1 MEITR
6 SPFQGVLNII
16 HFNWHFFVLAGI
28 GVSIALLG
36 NGLFPVAW
44 QGWVF
49 WGGLLGAA
57 TTFISLLVSY
67 YIYDVSD
74 FYHFNWLSLP
84 PQQTVLTINAGF
96 DETSALIQ
104 QKYQPQQLVIADFY
118 DPALH
123 TEVSIQRARKA
134 FPPAASTLVVN
145 SQQLPFANQSFD
157 TVFCILAAHEIRNT
171 EERIQ
176 FFKELARVTQP
187 SGQIIITEHLRDWK
201 NFLAYTVGFLHFYSK
216 ATWLATF
223 EGAGLILEQEI
234 KTTPFI
240 STFILQTHGTTL

>member
-1 MEITR
+1 MAITR
-6 SPFQGVLNII
+6 PPFQGVWNILQ
-16 HFNWHFFVLAGI
+16 FNWHFFVVAGM

-49 WGGLLGAA
+49 WGGVLGAV
-57 TTFISLLVSY
+57 TTLASLLVSY

-74 FYHFNWLSLP
+74 LYQFNWLSLSA
-84 PQQTVLTINAGF
+84 QQNILTINAGF
-96 DETSALIQ
+96 DETSALLQ
-104 QKYQPQQLVIADFY
+104 QKYQPQELVVADFY

-123 TEVSIQRARKA
+123 TEVSIKRARKA
-134 FPPAASTLVVN
+134 FSPPASTLVVN
-145 SQQLPFANQSFD
+145 SQDLPFASQSFD
-157 TVFCILAAHEIRNT
+157 TVFCILAAHEIRNPI
-171 EERIQ
+171 ERIQ

-187 SGQIIITEHLRDWK
+187 KGQIIITEHLRDWK
-201 NFLAYTVGFLHFYSK
+201 NFLAYTFGFFHFHSR

-223 EGAGLILEQEI
+223 EGANLTLEQEI

-240 STFILQTHGTTL
+240 STFILTTHGNSF